1 MKIYLAGKVGQND
14 WRNGIV
20 EGLRSECADLFSDP
34 LRPWRTLHR
43 SVAGRHHYTGPYFI
57 SCDHGCFHGESSHG
71 YGANPVPDEYGLP
84 ACVEACAHSFN
95 SGCATT
101 HGYNDFDQEFR
112 RHVVDQCLT
121 AINNSDVVFAWLD
134 DLTAFGSIFEIGYA
148 IGQGTPVFTFFD
160 LSARKQW
167 YDENTKN
174 SPLWFTQEAT
184 DYAFYQNELGGYAGY
199 ADNIQD
205 AFKAF
210 LGHINE
216 HEDDEIRRAKIQSPI
231 ELMFYDRI
239 KNLVSGLEPQ
249 WEIPVDGHRYKAD
262 FALPSKKIAIE
273 LDGHDYHK
281 TKEQRTNDARR
292 ERDLQKVGWKVIRFT
307 GTEIYRSLDK
317 CCEDTLKLIGGA

>member
-1 MKIYLAGKVGQND
+1 MKIYLAGKVGLND

-43 SVAGRHHYTGPYFI
+43 SIAGRHHYTGPYFI

-71 YGANPVPDEYGLP
+71 YGANPIPDPEQGIPVCIETCAYG
-84 ACVEACAHSFN
+84 FN
-95 SGCATT
+95 SDCATT

-148 IGQGTPVFTFFD
+148 IGRGVPVVTVFD
-160 LSARKQW
+160 HGKLGEWRKVHAN
-167 YDENTKN
+167 D
-174 SPLWFTQEAT
+174 PLWFIGESV
-184 DYAFYQNELGGYAGY
+184 DYARSADVVGYEGI
-199 ADNIQD
+199 ADDIKE
-205 AFKAF
+205 AFEFF
-210 LGHINE
+210 LKHINR
-216 HEDDEIRRAKIQSPI
+216 HEDEEVRRAKIRSPI
-231 ELMFYDRI
+231 ELRFYDRI
-239 KNLVSGLEPQ
+239 KFLVNGLEPQ

-292 ERDLQKVGWKVIRFT
+292 ERDLQKAGWKVIRFA
-307 GTEIYRSLDK
+307 GTEIYKSLDK
-317 CCEDTLKLIGGA
+317 CCEDTLNLIGGA